1 MCHLFYLGGF
11 MNFILSDKALD
22 FLKKKNINKIF
33 VNPDV
38 DVKASCCGVGSFD
51 FDISIKGDE
60 DISRYKK
67 EEVSGI
73 SIFYNP
79 TLELYL
85 KGREDMEIII
95 SAIGLGNFKKLY
107 VENEIN
113 SIEKWNDAW
122 IRWKIQK
129 LKTL

>member
-1 MCHLFYLGGF
+1 
-11 MNFILSDKALD
+11 MNFILSDKALA

-38 DVKASCCGVGSFD
+38 DVKASCCSVGTFD
-51 FDISIKGDE
+51 FDISTRDNE
-60 DISRYKK
+60 DTKRYKK
-67 EEVSGI
+67 VEVSNI

-79 TLELYL
+79 TIDLYL
-85 KGREDMEIII
+85 KGLEDTDIII

-113 SIEKWNDAW
+113 SIEK
-122 IRWKIQK
+122 
-129 LKTL
+129 